1 MLKVCNLMKK
11 RLGQIFS
18 REFYE
23 IFENIRR
30 ISGKSSFCVYILLFR
45 YRRSHHKC
53 SECSMKKLFVKTSQ
67 YSQESKPVT
76 LLKKDSNRGVF
87 MWIFEIFKSFFL
99 KNSYERLLLQ
109 ISSVIFC
116 KIYQLTTDFS
126 IHKGIIFNYISWIQ
140 RYWKLKLYHSK

>member
-1 MLKVCNLMKK
+1 MKK
-11 RLGQIFS
+11 RLGHRYFPENFMKFS
-18 REFYE
+18 RTF
-23 IFENIRR
+23 IWR
-30 ISGKSSFCVYILLFR
+30 ISGNSSFCVYILLFR
-45 YRRSHHKC
+45 YRRTHQKC
-53 SECSMKKLFVKTSQ
+53 SEYSMKKLFVKTSQ

-76 LLKKDSNRGVF
+76 LLKTDSNTAVF
-87 MWIFEIFKSFFL
+87 MWIFEIFKSIFL